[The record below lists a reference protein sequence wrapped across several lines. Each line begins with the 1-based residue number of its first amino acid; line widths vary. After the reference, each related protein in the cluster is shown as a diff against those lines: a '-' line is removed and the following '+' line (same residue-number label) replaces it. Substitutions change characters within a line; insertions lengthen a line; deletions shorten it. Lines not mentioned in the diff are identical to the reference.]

1 MKTQAVPS
9 VILRMNVQ
17 SLGVNDGDRVNQ
29 DWDYLRCAEF
39 KIGFGLLVAH
49 SSVTLK

>member
-1 MKTQAVPS
+1 MKTQAVPG
-9 VILRMNVQ
+9 VILRMKVQ

-39 KIGFGLLVAH
+39 KIGFGLLVPH
-49 SSVTLK
+49 SSVPLK